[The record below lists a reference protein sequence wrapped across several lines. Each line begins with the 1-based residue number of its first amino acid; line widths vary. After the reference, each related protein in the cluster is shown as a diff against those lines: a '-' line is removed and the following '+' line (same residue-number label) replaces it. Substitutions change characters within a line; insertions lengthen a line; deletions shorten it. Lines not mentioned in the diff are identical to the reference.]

1 VYTFPTMMRGGFM
14 GAFAALLAAP
24 LALAANPVTNYHP
37 SPIELA
43 YRAGEAAGGK
53 SDAARA
59 EYQRGID
66 MARAILRTSPDDPNA
81 LLWLAANL
89 GGEALT
95 HGKLRAFRAVPEI
108 ESTLLHL
115 ERVAPNYDYAAGAR
129 ALANLYWKAPSIIS
143 VGSSKKAS
151 SYFQLALARAPDFPG
166 NQAMAAAFYAD
177 KGDCTRARPLAQT
190 VAARTDLDSYGPDAD
205 EWRGL
210 ARDALRDCR

>member
-1 VYTFPTMMRGGFM
+1 MMKGGWM
-14 GAFAALLAAP
+14 AAFAAVLASP
-24 LALAANPVTNYHP
+24 LAQAGNPVTNYHP
-37 SPIELA
+37 SPLELA

-59 EYQRGID
+59 HYQRGID

-95 HGKLRAFRAVPEI
+95 HGKLRAFRTVPEI

-115 ERVAPNYDYAAGAR
+115 ERVAPAYDYAAGAR
-129 ALANLYWKAPSIIS
+129 ALANLYWKAPSVIS
-143 VGSSKKAS
+143 VGSSKKAAA
-151 SYFQLALARAPDFPG
+151 YFQEALARAPDFPG
-166 NQAMAAAFYAD
+166 NQAMAAAFFAD
-177 KGDCTRARPLAQT
+177 QGDCGRARPLAQT
-190 VAARTDLDSYGPDAD
+190 IAVRTDLDSFGPDAN

-210 ARDALRDCR
+210 ARDALRDCK